1 MGVLFKF
8 SLQRLG
14 TSNDRTQTIS
24 PNFLSG
30 VRRLDNLA
38 VPFEWSSSAESDRD
52 TGRQHSPGRFGDIQ
66 ESTVFDVCIIGS
78 GFAGAVLGEA
88 LVRHGIKT
96 VILESG
102 PDPRERSIDPRFQQ
116 LDSYRS
122 SGPINYPVVS
132 SRFRGVGGTSWLWG
146 GICPRLQPIDFEK
159 NSYTPPGAS
168 WPISYKD
175 LESYYEQAERVLRV
189 RGGKDRSIIRQQ
201 LRIIQ
206 FHPTVTYRLWNRC

>member
-1 MGVLFKF
+1 ME
-8 SLQRLG
+8 
-14 TSNDRTQTIS
+14 
-24 PNFLSG
+24 
-30 VRRLDNLA
+30 
-38 VPFEWSSSAESDRD
+38 FERWSDRD

-66 ESTVFDVCIIGS
+66 ESTVFDVCVIGS

-116 LDSYRS
+116 IDSYRS

-146 GICPRLQPIDFEK
+146 GMCPRLQPIDFRK
-159 NSYTPPGAS
+159 TPTFRRGRLGLSAIKTWS
-168 WPISYKD
+168 PIMNKRNAFYGFA
-175 LESYYEQAERVLRV
+175 AE
-189 RGGKDRSIIRQQ
+189 KDRSIIRQQ